1 MKIFKNKK
9 IHDLTENLF
18 FRPDQVI
25 EGSESMI
32 THEFMSQYIDTK
44 KFLIVGVLVFLG
56 CSIVLGKA
64 FHLQIVQ
71 GSSLYAQAEGNRSQ
85 KKYII
90 PHRGIM
96 YDSKMQ
102 PLVKNEPVFT
112 IGVVPEALAQNLQ
125 DREKQIQE
133 VSTYLSLDP
142 LWVTEELQNYPALY
156 AQTVSLK
163 TNINY
168 EEALQFTTTLHK
180 HQALALE
187 ITSKRQYVKGFSHI
201 LGYVGKINQSELE
214 RRKDQSYLLSDMIG
228 KTGLELTYETELR
241 GVRGVQELEIDASGR
256 VKKIL
261 SEKPAIQGTSVQ
273 LTIDEKLQT
282 KVREVTV
289 QHLKKIGEEKAVV
302 IMMNPSNGAI
312 LSMISIPEFDNNDFS
327 GGISKQRYA
336 SYIQDKNNP
345 LFDRAIK
352 GEYPSGS
359 TIKIIVGAAALEEHV
374 ITERTGFWST
384 GGIRVLQR
392 WFFPDWRAGG
402 HGYTTIYKAIADSVN
417 TFFYIIGGGFEEFK
431 GLGLDNLIK
440 YYKAFGLGER
450 TGIDL
455 PGESTGLVPS
465 REWKLE
471 KKGEQWYIGDTY
483 HMAIGQGDVLV
494 TPLQVALYTSVFAN
508 GGTVYRPQLV
518 QATIDPDGVRKE
530 ISPIVVNSQV
540 ADPYTISVLQKAMR
554 QTITEGS
561 GRYLSLLPVSSAGK
575 TGTAQFSSTKDPH
588 AWFTAYAPYENPEVV
603 ITVLIEEGKE
613 GSSVAVPIAYDILNY
628 YFTEYKQLTPEQK
641 N

>member
-1 MKIFKNKK
+1 MKTFKHKK
-9 IHDLTENLF
+9 IHDLSEDLF

-25 EGSESMI
+25 EASESMV
-32 THEFMSQYIDTK
+32 THEFMSEYIDMK
-44 KFLIVGVLVFLG
+44 KFIVTIAVIVLG
-56 CSIVLGKA
+56 CVLVLGKA

-71 GSSLYAQAEGNRSQ
+71 GASLYAQAEGNRSQ

-90 PHRGIM
+90 PHRGIV

-112 IGVVPEALAQNLQ
+112 IGVIPEALPQNLEE
-125 DREKQIQE
+125 REKEILKI
-133 VSTYLSLDP
+133 SSYIYLDP
-142 LWVTEELQNYPALY
+142 LYITEELQNYPALY
-156 AQTVSLK
+156 PQTVPLK
-163 TNINY
+163 TNITY
-168 EEALQFTTTLHK
+168 EDALQFTTTLHTY
-180 HQALALE
+180 QGLTLD
-187 ITSKRQYVKGFSHI
+187 ISSKRQYTKGFSHI
-201 LGYVGKINQSELE
+201 LGYVGKINQSELDQ
-214 RRKDQSYLLSDMIG
+214 RKEQSYLLSDMIG
-228 KTGLELTYETELR
+228 KTGLELAYETDLR

-261 SEKPAIQGTSVQ
+261 SEKPAVQGTSIQ
-273 LTIDEKLQT
+273 LSIDEKLQT
-282 KVREVTV
+282 KVRDITT
-289 QHLKKIGEEKAVV
+289 QHLKKIGKEKAVV
-302 IMMNPSNGAI
+302 VMINPSNGAI
-312 LSMISIPEFDNNDFS
+312 LSMVSIPEFDNNDFS
-327 GGISKQRYA
+327 GGISKQKYA
-336 SYIQDKNNP
+336 EYLQDKNNP

-359 TIKIIVGAAALEEHV
+359 TIKIIVGAAALEEGV
-374 ITERTGFWST
+374 ITERVGFWST

-417 TFFYIIGGGFEEFK
+417 TFFYIIGGGYEDFK
-431 GLGLDNLIK
+431 GLGLDNLIT
-440 YYKAFGLGER
+440 YYKLFGLGEK

-455 PGESTGLVPS
+455 PGESKGLVPT

-508 GGTVYRPQLV
+508 GGTLYKPQLV

-530 ISPIVVNSQV
+530 IPPTILNQQVV
-540 ADPYTISVLQKAMR
+540 DPYTISVLQKAMR

-561 GRYLSLLPVSSAGK
+561 GRYLSLLPVSAAGK

-603 ITVLIEEGKE
+603 ITVLVEEGKE
-613 GSSVAVPIAYDILNY
+613 GSSVAVPVAYDILNY
-628 YFTEYKQLTPEQK
+628 YFTEYKQIAPEQE